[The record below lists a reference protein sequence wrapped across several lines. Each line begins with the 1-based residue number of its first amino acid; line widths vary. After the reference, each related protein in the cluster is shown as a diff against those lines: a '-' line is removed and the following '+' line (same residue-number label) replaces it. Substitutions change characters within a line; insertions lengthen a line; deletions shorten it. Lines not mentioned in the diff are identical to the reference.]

1 MANFMDFSSDRANVF
16 LMLIDESGSMADDEL
31 KVKEGMRQYRK
42 SFENFSEANS
52 IAVSVC
58 KFNEDFKKQE
68 FKAITKF
75 GFDYDATGGTALYY
89 SIIEGANHLK
99 NYIKEVTEVKG
110 IVPRATFIVFSD
122 GEPCYDKRTKA
133 EAMEAIAE
141 LNYSGVTTVFVAFGS
156 AIKSSFGEGMGFMST
171 IDVDN
176 REVLVNFLGVEL
188 SKSCK
193 EQSKSMKSL
202 GANFFS
208 KAVGKTASE
217 AFSKTTQQALEDTSW
232 IDDI

>member
-1 MANFMDFSSDRANVF
+1 MANFMDFSSDRANIF
-16 LMLIDESGSMADDEL
+16 LMLIDESGSMEDDEI
-31 KVKEGMRQYRK
+31 KVREGIKMYRK

-52 IAVSVC
+52 IAVSIC
-58 KFNEDFKKQE
+58 KFDTSFYERPFE
-68 FKAITKF
+68 SITNF
-75 GFDYDATGGTALYY
+75 SFDYSAAGGTALYY
-89 SIIEGANHLK
+89 AIVKAAEHLK
-99 NYIKEVTEVKG
+99 KYIQEVVETKG
-110 IVPRATFIVFSD
+110 IVPRVTFIVFSD
-122 GEPCYDKRTKA
+122 GEPCNDRMDRSDAVK
-133 EAMEAIAE
+133 AIAE

-156 AIKSSFGEGMGFMST
+156 AINSSFGEKMGFMST
-171 IDVDN
+171 IDVEN

-208 KAVGKTASE
+208 KAIGKTKSE
-217 AFSKTTQQALEDTSW
+217 GFSQTTQQALEDTSW